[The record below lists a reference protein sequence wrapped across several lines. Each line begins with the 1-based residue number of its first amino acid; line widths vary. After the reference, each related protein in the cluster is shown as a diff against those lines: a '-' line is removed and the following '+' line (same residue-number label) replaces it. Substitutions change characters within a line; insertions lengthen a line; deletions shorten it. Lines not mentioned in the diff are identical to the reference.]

1 MKKFFLIFL
10 IFLSFNTIFGE
21 ILENTTTIESPPPT
35 DLEILQS
42 EKEAELKFLIEQE
55 YVNSNNV
62 TENSSFKKYYI
73 EKLEKNDFDGDEIL
87 KNLKQEKI
95 NNLNSN
101 EVKFSTSNFSDI
113 LIYISLFLN
122 FICLLFIFLLYR
134 KNNY

>member
-10 IFLSFNTIFGE
+10 IFLSLNTIFGE
-21 ILENTTTIESPPPT
+21 ILENTTTIESPIPT
-35 DLEILQS
+35 DLEISQL

-55 YVNSNNV
+55 YVNSNNF
-62 TENSSFKKYYI
+62 TENSSFEKYYI
-73 EKLEKNDFDGDEIL
+73 EKLEKNNFDGDEIL

-95 NNLNSN
+95 NNVNSN

-122 FICLLFIFLLYR
+122 FICLYIQH
-134 KNNY
+134 N